1 MQALDRA
8 IRTLEQN
15 TGFSRA
21 FHDLVVR
28 RGGWPNRWMTPAE
41 IDAALTRRGFW
52 EGPRRDVLP
61 DARVRLITHYL
72 DRLIDAGK
80 TAGSSSGDTWKGSDS
95 GGGSSFGLPGR
106 DASALGSE
114 WSESGGSG
122 GGWQRFDG
130 QYKHAPKTKLVEYR
144 GARMGRSFDRRN
156 YLRVVV
162 RDTHT
167 QYGPVLNLSPGG
179 LMFCVADPEHE
190 KKFRVGGRG
199 FLRLTCTAAEPRV
212 SIRVRCK
219 IVWMSPTEYGTR
231 VGVDFRGLT
240 PDDQKSIAR
249 VIAEAGDP
257 DDDTY
262 DRRKTR

>member
-28 RGGWPNRWMTPAE
+28 RGGWPNRWMTPHE
-41 IDAALTRRGFW
+41 INAALTRRGFW
-52 EGPRRDVLP
+52 NGPRRDVLA
-61 DARVRLITHYL
+61 DAQVRLITHYL

-80 TAGSSSGDTWKGSDS
+80 AAGPSSGDTWKNASA
-95 GGGSSFGLPGR
+95 GSSFGLPGR
-106 DASALGSE
+106 DASAIGSE
-114 WSESGGSG
+114 WSES

-144 GARMGRSFDRRN
+144 GAQMGRSFDRRN

-162 RDTHT
+162 HDTHT

-179 LMFCVADPEHE
+179 LMFCTADPEQE

-199 FLRLTCTAAEPRV
+199 FLRLTCTASDPAV
-212 SIRVRCK
+212 SLRVRCK
-219 IVWMSPTEYGTR
+219 IVWLSPTDHGTR

-240 PDDQKSIAR
+240 HDDQKAIAR

-262 DRRKTR
+262 ERRKNPR